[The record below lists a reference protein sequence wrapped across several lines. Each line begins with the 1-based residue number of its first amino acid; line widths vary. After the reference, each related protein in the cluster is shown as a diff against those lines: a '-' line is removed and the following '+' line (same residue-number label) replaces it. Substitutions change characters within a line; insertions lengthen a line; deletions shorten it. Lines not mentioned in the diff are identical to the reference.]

1 MVVHI
6 CFIHIAKYGQITEY
20 ITCLLQDAL
29 GELESYN
36 LSQELVDILTKLSS
50 LNNYKNSKVALRAR
64 QVLITA
70 HQPPFERRYNQVEN
84 IFLNAIQGSSF
95 LPDQLEVNIWVTY
108 VHTHTHAH
116 TDAC

>member
-1 MVVHI
+1 M
-6 CFIHIAKYGQITEY
+6 
-20 ITCLLQDAL
+20 
-29 GELESYN
+29 ESYN
-36 LSQELVDILTKLSS
+36 LSQELVDILTKLAS

-95 LPDQLEVNIWVTY
+95 LPDQLEVYNY
-108 VHTHTHAH
+108 NLES
-116 TDAC
+116 